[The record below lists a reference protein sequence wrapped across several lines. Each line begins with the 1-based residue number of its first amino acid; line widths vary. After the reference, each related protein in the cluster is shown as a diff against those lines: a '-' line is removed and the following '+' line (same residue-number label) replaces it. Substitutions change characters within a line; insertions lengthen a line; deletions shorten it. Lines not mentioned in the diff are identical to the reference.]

1 MSQVRAP
8 LPGLFYRSPQ
18 PGAPPF
24 VETGSRVDE
33 DTVVGIIET
42 MKLMTSVQAGVRG
55 TVDAILLED
64 SRFVEKDGVLMRI
77 VADSG

>member
-1 MSQVRAP
+1 
-8 LPGLFYRSPQ
+8 
-18 PGAPPF
+18 
-24 VETGSRVDE
+24 VDE